1 MKADSRVLLGKVV
14 AAHGI
19 RGGLRVRYFG
29 DAPDHLSPKTD
40 LQLCFSDGSEQI
52 HKVDK
57 VVPGKAR
64 EVRLF
69 LNGISDR
76 NVAESYK
83 GADIFVSRRETKV
96 LPEGEFYWYEL
107 VQCEVVTESG
117 RVIGR
122 VRELWEA
129 GSQDLLVVESD
140 TGEEILLPTH
150 KAIVPKINLKEKRI
164 TVVDFPGLLEPALA
178 GENRKAEATKGV
190 AGNRTSQGDEC
201 TESIS

>member
-29 DAPDHLSPKTD
+29 DAPDHLSPNTD
-40 LQLCFSDGSEQI
+40 LQLCFSDGSVQI
-52 HKVDK
+52 HKVNK

-69 LNGISDR
+69 LNGVSDR
-76 NVAESYK
+76 NVAESYR
-83 GADIFVSRRETKV
+83 GAEIFISRQETKA

-107 VQCEVVTESG
+107 VQCEVVTDSG
-117 RVIGR
+117 RVVGR

-150 KAIVPKINLKEKRI
+150 EAIVPEINLKEKRI

-178 GENRKAEATKGV
+178 GESSKAKAAKEA
-190 AGNRTSQGDEC
+190 ARSRTSLGDEC
-201 TESIS
+201 TESIF